1 MDISRF
7 CDSYGQEWG
16 IALFSDLS
24 HYIGSSQLR
33 GETKEE
39 EENGSIR
46 YFSLSFDSK
55 VASFFLFFL
64 SHIITDT
71 KIICNPLAFV
81 WDGYLLRSRFHLLS
95 VRQQR
100 FYMVDW
106 CFTSMRTMSAQR
118 ENKEVRLFY
127 VDSCAASQLLRSLI
141 WHHHLGFQPHS
152 TRKTLINPTSNF
164 NTWPINPQ
172 KKKNKKTLES

>member
-55 VASFFLFFL
+55 VASFFLF
-64 SHIITDT
+64 
-71 KIICNPLAFV
+71 
-81 WDGYLLRSRFHLLS
+81 
-95 VRQQR
+95 
-100 FYMVDW
+100 
-106 CFTSMRTMSAQR
+106 
-118 ENKEVRLFY
+118 LFFIPY
-127 VDSCAASQLLRSLI
+127 YNRHQ
-141 WHHHLGFQPHS
+141 
-152 TRKTLINPTSNF
+152 IN
-164 NTWPINPQ
+164 
-172 KKKNKKTLES
+172 L